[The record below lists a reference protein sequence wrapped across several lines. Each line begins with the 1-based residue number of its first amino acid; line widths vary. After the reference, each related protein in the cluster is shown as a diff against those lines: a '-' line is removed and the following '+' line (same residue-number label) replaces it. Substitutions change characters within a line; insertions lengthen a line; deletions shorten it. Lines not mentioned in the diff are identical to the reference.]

1 MCLSLLLPGL
11 TGCQLG
17 AATPGVD
24 GATPVNVS
32 PTLPGKLATPAAL
45 EVTATLTAP
54 APLKTTP
61 GLAVSEAAP
70 DMLRELVSGGEGAA
84 LSEAANGTDFILT
97 PETRSSSTEDG
108 AVWVYALV
116 APFPTVADGV
126 TFAELRDVWENRTGK
141 GETPRNLYLS
151 AQTREAF
158 SAVWGPPEGGNIRIA
173 NGLEIIDL
181 AWADQNS
188 LAIVP
193 FEEIRP
199 RWKVLQVDGLTPL
212 DPRMDVEAY
221 PLKVKFTW
229 AAASGVVTDL
239 LLPPPPLPE
248 TNREAEKITTL
259 VMTGTTALA
268 RYTAA
273 KMEEHGVDY
282 PLGDIAGW
290 LQTAD
295 ITHISNEVSF
305 YTDCPPALPAR
316 KESRFCS
323 DPRYIELLAAAG
335 ADVIELT
342 GNHNMDWGSEP
353 FVFSLELYRERGFK
367 VYGGGMNLAEARQ
380 PLLIEQDGTRLA
392 FIGCNISGPETA
404 WATDLTP
411 GAAPCGMDW
420 LTQEIRRLS
429 SAGYLPV
436 VTFQHYEVD
445 DYQPMNL
452 TRQDFL
458 RAAEAGAVIVS
469 GSQAHFPHGFAFTA
483 DPNALRDTFMHYGLG
498 NLFFDQMYG
507 GYRREFIDRHVFYDG
522 RYLGVE
528 LLTAMLEDYARPRP
542 MSAEE
547 RAQMLSDYFD
557 ASGW

>member
-11 TGCQLG
+11 TGCQLD
-17 AATPGVD
+17 TTRPGVD
-24 GATPVNVS
+24 GATPVSIS
-32 PTLPGKLATPAAL
+32 PTLPGKSATSAALEITATQTAPAAL
-45 EVTATLTAP
+45 RTAP
-54 APLKTTP
+54 A
-61 GLAVSEAAP
+61 LAASVAAP
-70 DMLRELVSGGEGAA
+70 EMLREMISGGEGAA
-84 LSEAANGTDFILT
+84 FSEAADRADFTLA
-97 PETRSSSTEDG
+97 PETTGSSMEEG
-108 AVWVYALV
+108 ALWVYALV

-126 TFAELRDVWENRTGK
+126 TFAELRDVWDNRAVEGA
-141 GETPRNLYLS
+141 TPRNVYLS
-151 AQTREAF
+151 VQTLEAF
-158 SAVWGPPEGGNIRIA
+158 SAVWGRPGGGNLRIA

-229 AAASGVVTDL
+229 SAASGVNTEL

-268 RYTAA
+268 RYIAA

-295 ITHISNEVSF
+295 VTHISNEVSF
-305 YTDCPPALPAR
+305 YTECPPALPAR

-342 GNHNMDWGSEP
+342 GNHNMDWGPEP
-353 FVFSLELYRERGFK
+353 FVYSLELYRERGFK
-367 VYGGGMNLAEARQ
+367 VYGGGMNLADARQ

-404 WATDLTP
+404 WATALTP
-411 GAAPCGMDW
+411 GAARCDMDW
-420 LTQEIRRLS
+420 LTDEIYRLS

-452 TRQDFL
+452 TRQDFSK
-458 RAAEAGAVIVS
+458 AAEAGAVIVS
-469 GSQAHFPHGFAFTA
+469 GSQAHFPHGFAFAA

-498 NLFFDQMYG
+498 NLFFDQMYE

-542 MSAEE
+542 TSAEE
-547 RAQMLSDYFD
+547 RTQMLSDYFD